1 MIKTALKIGLSILPK
16 RYRTADWL
24 LVTTRKRKNKKT
36 GKPETK
42 SKVVGGSDLKKM
54 MELQATG
61 INKKG
66 GGKLTAKVVKN
77 TKKLGSRKEF
87 DAIYGKSTGTD
98 LMKGTQVKSSSDFMK
113 LKGKNDKTFKYN

>member
-24 LVTTRKRKNKKT
+24 LVTFRKRKNKKT

-42 SKVVGGSDLKKM
+42 TKVIGGSDMKKM
-54 MELQATG
+54 IELQAKG

-77 TKKLGSRKEF
+77 TKKLGSRKEY
-87 DAIYGKSTGTD
+87 DALHEKAHGYNPMTGKDTLSD
-98 LMKGTQVKSSSDFMK
+98 SEMMKQVIR
-113 LKGKNDKTFKYN
+113 

>member
-36 GKPETK
+36 GKLETK

-66 GGKLTAKVVKN
+66 GGKVTAKVVKN
-77 TKKLGSRKEF
+77 TKKLGSRKEY
-87 DAIYGKSTGTD
+87 DTLYEKATGRNPVSGKEAMSD
-98 LMKGTQVKSSSDFMK
+98 SEMMKQVIR
-113 LKGKNDKTFKYN
+113 